1 MYGMKGMLQALAAL
15 ALLCAAHVATATEV
29 AGRLEL
35 RWGDA
40 APQAR
45 HRAPQFT
52 ATLVTDAGQRL
63 PLDPVQA
70 RKATGDLYA
79 LGGKRVVASLSAG
92 TGASL
97 YRLDGLQRQASA
109 KDAAQ
114 DAVLGTTVWATIA
127 CKFADNATEQKT
139 VSFFQSQYANTPGML
154 DHYWR
159 EASNDKINLT
169 GSAAHGWFTLPHPR
183 SHYVTMSGGQ
193 EDADLDALFDDCT
206 TAANAT
212 VNFAANGGLQGI
224 NMMFNG
230 DLDGYAWGGGRC
242 AVLDGIN
249 KCWSTTWNP
258 SWAFNNLAPLA
269 HEMGHGYGL
278 PHANNSDG
286 DTDPYD
292 NPWDVMSDAWSNA
305 TSAAGYGSLPKHI
318 NAYHRD
324 RMGWVEAT
332 RRVTLAPTQSAR
344 DVPLVRASLRGSA
357 APQVIMVQLPG
368 TSTRYYTIEARRR
381 VGNYDANLA
390 GDAVII
396 HEVSTQRSTPA
407 WSVDA
412 TVPPANRANNE
423 GSMFK
428 PGEAWTAPGN
438 AFRVLV
444 CAATADGFVV
454 SVCRLGGKGTT
465 GSCLPPPSGARRPRP
480 LMAAAPTGAPAT
492 SGSKVA
498 AATSAGVR

>member
-1 MYGMKGMLQALAAL
+1 MTGLRTFLGMLLAI
-15 ALLCAAHVATATEV
+15 ALLCGVQQAHATEV
-29 AGRLEL
+29 SGWLEL

-40 APQAR
+40 APGATR
-45 HRAPQFT
+45 RGERFT
-52 ATLVTDAGQRL
+52 VTLVTDAGQRL

-79 LGGKRVVASLSAG
+79 LAGKRVTASLSAG
-92 TGASL
+92 SGMDL
-97 YRLDGLQRQASA
+97 YRIDALQRDLLAN
-109 KDAAQ
+109 DAGT

-127 CKFADNATEQKT
+127 CKFADSATEQKP
-139 VSFFQSQYANTPGML
+139 VSFFQSQYDNTPGML

-169 GSAAHGWFTLPHPR
+169 GSQAYGWFTLPHPR
-183 SHYVTMSGGQ
+183 SYYVTATNGA
-193 EDADLDALFDDCT
+193 ERANLNALFDDCT
-206 TAANAT
+206 RAADPV

-242 AVLDGIN
+242 GFLDGVN

-258 SWAFNNLAPLA
+258 PWAFNNLAPLA

-286 DTDPYD
+286 DSDPYD

-305 TSAAGYGSLPKHI
+305 TSASGYGTLPKHI
-318 NAYHRD
+318 NAYHRE
-324 RMGWVEAT
+324 RMGWIDVA
-332 RRVTLAPTQSAR
+332 RRVLLQASESAR
-344 DVPLVRASLRGSA
+344 DIVLDRASLRGSGNA
-357 APQVIMVQLPG
+357 QVIVVQLPG
-368 TSTRYYTIEARRR
+368 TSRYYTIEARRR
-381 VGNYDANLA
+381 IGNYDGNLA

-412 TVPPANRANNE
+412 SSPPATRANNE

-444 CAATADGFVV
+444 RSATADGFVV
-454 SVCRLGGKGTT
+454 SVCRLGKANYGA
-465 GSCLPPPSGARRPRP
+465 CLPATPGPYKPRP
-480 LMAAAPTGAPAT
+480 LMNP
-492 SGSKVA
+492 K
-498 AATSAGVR
+498 AATVPQAGGTRPVRR